1 MKEIVLCFFL
11 MGSATAAYSQ
21 AAQPQ
26 GEYHKYIVTKTDNE
40 RRKTKSKEWWGAG
53 VLMFSKKDIPREGKI
68 KETEA
73 MLETNFNGDE
83 KFVARVYLPRAV
95 NKMDAKMPES
105 LVYRVY
111 IDDSSQPYQVGVA
124 KKVMPEGGWSSWLI
138 DFPDNVQTAMNSII
152 EGKHK
157 VRFEIWSSR
166 EVEATTVY
174 VDENNKPIAYS
185 KENDNKGKFWASGD
199 FEITK

>member
-166 EVEATTVY
+166 EVESTTVY
-174 VDENNKPIAYS
+174 MDENNKPIAYS

>member
-1 MKEIVLCFFL
+1 